1 MFFLNVLNTLAE
13 RLRKGPVAGGRRF
26 GKTDNLPLI

>member
-13 RLRKGPVAGGRRF
+13 RLRPGTVAGERGF
-26 GKTDNLPLI
+26 GKTDNLPLT